1 MAEQGKIL
9 VVDDDRLVL
18 ATVAHGLAQAGY
30 EVIDADNGDD
40 AILLARQ
47 HKPDLALLDIRMEG
61 MSGFDVAAYLRD
73 HLRIP
78 FMFLSAFA
86 DDETLQ
92 KVKALGAVAY
102 LVKPLDIS
110 QILPTVAAA
119 INGLQARAA
128 APAAAPQPAPATES
142 ALDPVPLAVG
152 VLMHRYSLQRAT
164 ALERLRRMAADEQ
177 RSLAEQAG
185 RLVDAVELLARG
197 QALTGSTPSAWGV
210 PPRGHTWSAVL
221 QTEMKAGALA
231 HRAVGPDVAAMAA
244 HDALHRGQA
253 HARALEVAAAVQPL
267 EHAEQP
273 VGKAHVEAR
282 AVVADHIAGPAVLHL
297 GLEAQHRLRHLGAVL
312 PGIAQQV
319 LQRHAQQRGVALG
332 HHPRGDVHADLALG
346 LGAAQVIDHEAGQ
359 P

>member
-18 ATVAHGLAQAGY
+18 ATVSHGLAQAGY
-30 EVIDADNGDD
+30 EVIDADNGDE

-47 HKPDLALLDIRMEG
+47 HRPDLALLDIRMEG

-73 HLRIP
+73 NLKVP

-102 LVKPLDIS
+102 LVKPLDIG

-119 INGLQARAA
+119 MSRVPARQV
-128 APAAAPQPAPATES
+128 QPALPVASVAPPATDTT
-142 ALDPVPLAVG
+142 AGLDLVAMAVG
-152 VLMHRYSLQRAT
+152 VLMHRYSLQRTT

-197 QALTGSTPSAWGV
+197 QA
-210 PPRGHTWSAVL
+210 
-221 QTEMKAGALA
+221 
-231 HRAVGPDVAAMAA
+231 
-244 HDALHRGQA
+244 
-253 HARALEVAAAVQPL
+253 
-267 EHAEQP
+267 
-273 VGKAHVEAR
+273 
-282 AVVADHIAGPAVLHL
+282 
-297 GLEAQHRLRHLGAVL
+297 
-312 PGIAQQV
+312 
-319 LQRHAQQRGVALG
+319 
-332 HHPRGDVHADLALG
+332 
-346 LGAAQVIDHEAGQ
+346 
-359 P
+359 